1 MFAHSQVK
9 AFYMPIFGQSQ
20 TWSQFV
26 NYFFTS
32 FPSSI
37 YKPELHTLGIMY
49 KVARQLATLA
59 RFPFFEV
66 SQYFAIE
73 LKHIM
78 KRPNTSTSPRTNIL
92 LQLNKYETDRYFLQ
106 NFQCAT
112 MLIHEFCKICDHE
125 IVLQEC
131 KSK

>member
-1 MFAHSQVK
+1 MFAHSKVK

-20 TWSQFV
+20 TWSQTV

-73 LKHIM
+73 IIIM

-92 LQLNKYETDRYFLQ
+92 LTG
-106 NFQCAT
+106 
-112 MLIHEFCKICDHE
+112 I
-125 IVLQEC
+125 
-131 KSK
+131 